1 MKYAL
6 IGCGRIA
13 VNHMKAAINNKLEIV
28 AVCDVLPEK
37 MEALLEKYDLQN
49 DPSIK
54 RYTDY
59 KQMLAENDIT
69 LASIATESGIHAQI
83 ALYCIDHGVNVIIEK
98 PMAMSMDDAEEIV
111 RRSEEKH
118 VKVTKTASTWPFS
131 RCARLWRPGALEK
144 FPTAPSTFAGTGT
157 TAIMTRP
164 LGGAPGL
171 RMAAAS

>member
-111 RRSEEKH
+111 RIIKNDIAPEEIM
-118 VKVTKTASTWPFS
+118 VIRTVVLTSSTVLL
-131 RCARLWRPGALEK
+131 ATLEE
-144 FPTAPSTFAGTGT
+144 GT
-157 TAIMTRP
+157 RNSSVH
-164 LGGAPGL
+164 
-171 RMAAAS
+171 AAVSM